1 MTLHLIAVAAVVLGA
16 TGTISIATCRS
27 ALRCLDLA
35 MVPQHLMPRVRW
47 WRAHAAPALHT
58 SLTMLIAGMAG
69 LLIQ

>member
-16 TGTISIATCRS
+16 TGSVSIAACRT
-27 ALRCLDLA
+27 ALHDMDLA

-47 WRAHAAPALHT
+47 WRAHAAPALHA